1 MLWENNAPRPID
13 EELIFSLKSL
23 TDGDGL
29 IRPARKN
36 TYQKH
41 DRVLIISGP
50 FKDIEAL
57 FNHWDSD
64 KERVCLLLNLL
75 NAQIRV
81 MVPAAVVAA
90 A

>member
-1 MLWENNAPRPID
+1 
-13 EELIFSLKSL
+13 
-23 TDGDGL
+23 
-29 IRPARKN
+29 
-36 TYQKH
+36 
-41 DRVLIISGP
+41 LIISGP